1 MRVNPT
7 QGSTMSLAISN
18 IDFLARVLAISTGTL
33 QKEYKNLSIEEIV
46 KAEAK
51 KGNQLAIQLA
61 DEIMSNPDFLIQIF
75 QLADPNNKIIIM
87 SQMSEDQI
95 SQLLPQMDKK
105 DLLQGLYFFSQE
117 KLMDMLEDIP
127 PEQLVKTVLEM
138 FSKEQIVT
146 YLPEEQL
153 DKFLSSSEFDKN
165 KVLKHMQSIPNE
177 YLAQVL
183 ESITGEEVDEN
194 TKASDLVK
202 QIGQLDPLQFQDAL
216 LNFQPTQK
224 QQLTLSLCKEH
235 EEWFQLFEASAYTN
249 MITQYKQKPEVIKA
263 MEVIEQEEI
272 IKMVE
277 ELPQDLLQIV
287 VSQMDTKDFAE
298 QMIEKNPEAI
308 AKLLAT

>member
-1 MRVNPT
+1 
-7 QGSTMSLAISN
+7 MSLTISN
-18 IDFLARVLAISTGTL
+18 IDFLACALAISTGTL
-33 QKEYKNLSIEEIV
+33 QKEYKDLSIEEIV

-61 DEIMSNPDFLIQIF
+61 DEIMNNPDFLIEIF
-75 QLADPNNKIIIM
+75 QLADPNNKIVIM
-87 SQMSEDQI
+87 NQMSEDQI

-117 KLMDMLEDIP
+117 KLLDMLEDIP
-127 PEQLVKTVLEM
+127 PEQLVKTVMEM

-153 DKFLSSSEFDKN
+153 DKFLTSGEFDKN

-183 ESITGEEVDEN
+183 ESITGEEVNEN
-194 TKASDLVK
+194 TKSTDLVK
-202 QIGQLDPLQFQDAL
+202 QIGQLDPLKFQDAL
-216 LNFQPTQK
+216 MNFQPTQK
-224 QQLTLSLCKEH
+224 QQLTLSLCNEH
-235 EEWFQLFEASAYTN
+235 EEWFQIFEASAYTN
-249 MITQYKQKPEVIKA
+249 MINQYKQKPEVIKA

-272 IKMVE
+272 INMVE

-287 VSQMDTKDFAE
+287 VSQMDTKEFAE
-298 QMIEKNPEAI
+298 QMIEQNPEAI
-308 AKLLAT
+308 AKLLAA

>member
-1 MRVNPT
+1 
-7 QGSTMSLAISN
+7 MSLTISN
-18 IDFLARVLAISTGTL
+18 IDFLARALAISTGTL
-33 QKEYKNLSIEEIV
+33 QKEYKDLSIEEIV

-61 DEIMSNPDFLIQIF
+61 DEIMNNPDFLIEIF
-75 QLADPNNKIIIM
+75 QLADPNNKIVIM
-87 SQMSEDQI
+87 NQMSEDQI

-117 KLMDMLEDIP
+117 KLLDMLEDIP
-127 PEQLVKTVLEM
+127 PEQLVKTVMEM

-153 DKFLSSSEFDKN
+153 DKFLTSGEFDKN

-183 ESITGEEVDEN
+183 ESITGEEVNEN
-194 TKASDLVK
+194 TKSTDLVK
-202 QIGQLDPLQFQDAL
+202 QIGQLDPLKFQDAL
-216 LNFQPTQK
+216 MNFQPTQK
-224 QQLTLSLCKEH
+224 QQLTLSLCNEH
-235 EEWFQLFEASAYTN
+235 EEWFQIFEASAYTN
-249 MITQYKQKPEVIKA
+249 MINQYKQKPEVIKA

-272 IKMVE
+272 INMVE

-287 VSQMDTKDFAE
+287 VSQMDTKEFAE
-298 QMIEKNPEAI
+298 QMIEQNPEAI
-308 AKLLAT
+308 AKLLAA